1 MEENLVK
8 EIDFLNDVKNCKR
21 IKPLLKG
28 LKVKVPHFY
37 TDFCTSKVI
46 TMEYI
51 DGYSITNRERLKR
64 DKISLNEIALNLSK
78 LFNKMIF

>member
-1 MEENLVK
+1 
-8 EIDFLNDVKNCKR
+8 
-21 IKPLLKG
+21 
-28 LKVKVPHFY
+28 
-37 TDFCTSKVI
+37 
-46 TMEYI
+46 MEYI